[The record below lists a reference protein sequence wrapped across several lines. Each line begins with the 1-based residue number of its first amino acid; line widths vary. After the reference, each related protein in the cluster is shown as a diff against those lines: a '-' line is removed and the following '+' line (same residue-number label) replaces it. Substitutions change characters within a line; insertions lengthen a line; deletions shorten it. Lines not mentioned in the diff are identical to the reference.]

1 MCTPNLGLYSF
12 KWQGDDKK
20 PELKTGAYRQCVKW
34 DAVQDW
40 SNERATGW
48 NPLVWKPKNNTSTE

>member
-12 KWQGDDKK
+12 KWKGDNEK
-20 PELKTGAYRQCVKW
+20 PELKTGAERKCVNW

-48 NPLVWKPKNNTSTE
+48 NPLVWKPKNTTTV